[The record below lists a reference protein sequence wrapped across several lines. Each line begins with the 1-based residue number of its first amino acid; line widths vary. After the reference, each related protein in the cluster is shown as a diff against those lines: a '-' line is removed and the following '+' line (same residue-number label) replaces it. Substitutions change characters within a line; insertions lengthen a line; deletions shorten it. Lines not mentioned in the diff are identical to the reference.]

1 MNTLQKIYTHP
12 LLSPEDVNV
21 IAGAHKKINIPK
33 DTFLL
38 KEGQTANEY
47 YCLESGLTRSF
58 VIDFNGNDITT
69 NFFGN
74 NEVVIEVNSL
84 FQRIPSKENIQAV
97 TDCVC
102 WKIVFDDFQQ
112 LFHSIVGLTEWGRAW
127 MSQELFHFKQ
137 RSVSMITDTAT
148 DRYLALQHKRPQIL
162 QDAPLKH
169 IASYLGI
176 TDTSLSRIR
185 KEVAK
190 K

>member
-1 MNTLQKIYTHP
+1 MNTLQKIYAHP
-12 LLSPEDVNV
+12 LLTSEDVKIICN
-21 IAGAHKKINIPK
+21 AHRKISVSK
-33 DTFLL
+33 DSFLL

-47 YCLESGLTRSF
+47 FCLENGLIRSF
-58 VIDFNGNDITT
+58 VMDFNGNDVTT

-74 NEVVIEVNSL
+74 DEVVIEANSL
-84 FQRIPSKENIQAV
+84 FQRVPTKENIQAV
-97 TDCVC
+97 TDCTC
-102 WKIVFDDFQQ
+102 WKIAFDDFQQ
-112 LFHSIVGLTEWGRAW
+112 LFHSIEGLTEWGRAW

-148 DRYLALQHKRPQIL
+148 DRYLALQLQRPQIL
-162 QDAPLKH
+162 QDAPLKY

-185 KEVAK
+185 KEVTK